1 MYQTISLHQFRDAF
15 RAIRPDNFTWD
26 GLEILFDHIESI
38 EDDTGTPIEFDVIA
52 LCCDYSEDTPE
63 GIARSYGLDLSEFDD
78 DDEDGKRAA
87 VREYLE
93 ENTIVCGESKLGFV
107 YLNF

>member
-1 MYQTISLHQFRDAF
+1 MFTQVTLSDFRDAF

-26 GLEILFDHIESI
+26 GMEVLFDYMEQV
-38 EDDTGTPIEFDVIA
+38 ENDTGTPIEFDVIA

-63 GIARSYGLDLSEFDD
+63 SIARSYDLDLSEFDED
-78 DDEDGKRAA
+78 DDDGKRAA

-93 ENTIVCGESKLGFV
+93 ENTTVCGESKLGFV